1 MCLSILIEFEFWYYF
16 YLENS
21 SNHSRRNDE
30 FLNPEEIEKEGVR
43 EKEDRIRN
51 NDKKPDDKN
60 ILSKENKSISNEDIK
75 NGSES
80 NAVSDDDS
88 DPSLIKIKNSSRK
101 KLKLERLASLN
112 AFIADTS
119 EPDLLY
125 KLEREQIEKEQQ
137 ENHQNVQVQDNTE
150 EAQIDAATFNKL
162 IIKPFE

>member
-1 MCLSILIEFEFWYYF
+1 MPR
-16 YLENS
+16 ENS

-125 KLEREQIEKEQQ
+125 KLERLVKFV
-137 ENHQNVQVQDNTE
+137 N
-150 EAQIDAATFNKL
+150 
-162 IIKPFE
+162 